1 MGLSRGKEGS
11 QVESIAQL
19 WAHSRCSVSTTTM
32 FISWGHRNFLS
43 DTQVVTGVGEAK
55 VLTGEG
61 RSSWLPQTPS
71 WPGSR
76 GHLRWVLRNE

>member
-1 MGLSRGKEGS
+1 MGLSWGKEGS
-11 QVESIAQL
+11 QVESIARRL
-19 WAHSRCSVSTTTM
+19 AHSRRSMSAATM
-32 FISWGHRNFLS
+32 FISWGRRNFLS
-43 DTQVVTGVGEAK
+43 DSQVVTGAGEAK
-55 VLTGEG
+55 VPTGEG